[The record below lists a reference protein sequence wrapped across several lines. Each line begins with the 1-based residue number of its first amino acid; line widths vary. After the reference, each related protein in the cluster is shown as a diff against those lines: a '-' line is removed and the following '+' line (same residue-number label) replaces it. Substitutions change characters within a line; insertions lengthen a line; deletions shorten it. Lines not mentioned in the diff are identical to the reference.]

1 MERVGTDQTLMLFRP
16 TKHGLWKLPVRLVL
30 SFIMVRGNY
39 LNDAFVLSSP
49 VGLLLEG
56 STFCIEWREIK
67 GHCFSQKTWWNEWR
81 SMVNSLWTTTS
92 ATGKDIMR
100 RDIVTHLLVGSP
112 GYVLQKLCAVRVS
125 TALWLNPQG
134 SGASSGEQRGR
145 TPEGIAVGHRVA
157 DTADVA
163 CLWQEIKD
171 HWNPKPVFLLSWDF
185 WFMAIKIKVK
195 LTPGSVGLFW
205 LFYSFFFLVSGLKK

>member
-125 TALWLNPQG
+125 TAL
-134 SGASSGEQRGR
+134 
-145 TPEGIAVGHRVA
+145 
-157 DTADVA
+157 
-163 CLWQEIKD
+163 
-171 HWNPKPVFLLSWDF
+171 
-185 WFMAIKIKVK
+185 
-195 LTPGSVGLFW
+195 
-205 LFYSFFFLVSGLKK
+205 